1 MGFFFKH
8 QEQNLL
14 KSKYIL
20 LFKTVFLDK
29 FSLFLIFQPVRGRGA
44 PPFRA
49 ARGGMPVGRGTR
61 GSNRAGR
68 GGVPARGA
76 RGGGSA
82 TQKAVRG
89 GKRKA
94 GTDFSQGQSK
104 RRVVSDNWGAQPIA
118 QQPLD
123 QSNYGTGSGY
133 TGNDAQWYQD
143 SYGGNW

>member
-1 MGFFFKH
+1 MKRNRYFLYMFSSCKN
-8 QEQNLL
+8 QN
-14 KSKYIL
+14 KIKYFIA
-20 LFKTVFLDK
+20 VF
-29 FSLFLIFQPVRGRGA
+29 SFQPARGRGG

-49 ARGGMPVGRGTR
+49 ARGGLPVGRGAR
-61 GSNRAGR
+61 GARGGR
-68 GGVPARGA
+68 GGVPARGG
-76 RGGGSA
+76 RGGTGP
-82 TQKAVRG
+82 QKAVRG

-94 GTDFSQGQSK
+94 GADFSQGQSK

-123 QSNYGTGSGY
+123 QSSYGGGY